1 MDITVRETDPSGE
14 DPYAELMLE
23 VLPGPE
29 VLPEHGPKMLPDHE
43 PQVLPE
49 QEPEMRPEQE
59 PETLRAPLSLQ
70 RLLDRAK
77 PSLAEAASLAAL
89 VLEALAVMHDNS
101 GPHGRVDSRSIRLS
115 PACTVRIAG
124 RSGKQD
130 RNRTPRDLRRADIE
144 AAAAIVA
151 EIDKATGRPNRPL
164 TDREERLAAR
174 LAANADPRSLSRR
187 SLRKAAR
194 GLELALG
201 RADQREAARQGLTGL
216 IRAVSGYDAP
226 AGAGAAFGGPANG
239 APLARR
245 LPPPA
250 PRPSLWPRIR
260 KPLGIAA
267 AVLVIVGGWVQIF
280 GETVQQNIKTLLSGD
295 AQAAAGPK
303 QLAPLPDLGPPTSGA
318 LTHLEVRPLEGCKPG
333 QTCNAVVQV
342 AVTPQ
347 ANPLEVT
354 WNFELLDRCGPL
366 RETRPGGVLSVPPG
380 SDRAVQTVSVAVP
393 PGQALTLIP
402 VTTAPVRVAGTAM
415 PLYPPDRTC

>member
-1 MDITVRETDPSGE
+1 MP
-14 DPYAELMLE
+14 E

-29 VLPEHGPKMLPDHE
+29 V
-43 PQVLPE
+43 PE
-49 QEPEMRPEQE
+49 QEPEVPE
-59 PETLRAPLSLQ
+59 PEPEALPAPLSLY

-77 PSLAEAASLAAL
+77 PSLAEATSLAAL
-89 VLEALAVMHDNS
+89 VLEALAVMHDNT
-101 GPHGRVDSRSIRLS
+101 GGHGRLDSRSIRLT

-124 RSGKQD
+124 RSGGED
-130 RNRTPRDLRRADIE
+130 RNGTARDVRRADIE

-164 TDREERLAAR
+164 TDREERLSAR
-174 LAANADPRSLSRR
+174 LAANAVAGSLARR
-187 SLRKAAR
+187 GLRKAAR

-201 RADQREAARQGLTGL
+201 RADQREAARQGVAGL

-226 AGAGAAFGGPANG
+226 AGGAGAAFGGAVKG

-250 PRPSLWPRIR
+250 PRPPLWPRIW
-260 KPLGIAA
+260 KPLTAAA
-267 AVLVIVGGWVQIF
+267 AVLILIGGWIQLF
-280 GETVQQNIKTLLSGD
+280 GDTAQRNVETLLSGD

-303 QLAPLPDLGPPTSGA
+303 DLAPLPDLGPPVNGA
-318 LTHLEVRPLEGCKPG
+318 LTHLEVRPLEGCRAEK
-333 QTCNAVVQV
+333 TCSAVVQV

-347 ANPLEVT
+347 TSPMEVT

-380 SDRAVQTVSVAVP
+380 SDRAVQTVAVALP

-402 VTTAPVRVAGTAM
+402 VTTTPARVAGTPM